1 MGGGERTY
9 MVVVSQYISDEPP
22 LSKVANG
29 PDSKLQGEMKTTVYT
44 SIQTINS
51 QCVYTSPYQ
60 KRNSM
65 WYSEVVGNNCSL

>member
-29 PDSKLQGEMKTTVYT
+29 PDSKLQGE
-44 SIQTINS
+44 
-51 QCVYTSPYQ
+51 
-60 KRNSM
+60 R
-65 WYSEVVGNNCSL
+65 